1 MWFRMSFNLLHSC
14 VFAEATMPRGRGDR
28 TECRLSLLI
37 QMLCAAAEG
46 AAFESPEY
54 LSRRF
59 GVSIQNAKI
68 VWDVCIKHSALIQ
81 VDGSYS
87 MNEWMTKQ
95 GIVGK
100 ITRPG
105 SRPKPQTVPTQKPS
119 ESNQP
124 TPDVAERLARI
135 TKNGV

>member
-1 MWFRMSFNLLHSC
+1 
-14 VFAEATMPRGRGDR
+14 MPRGRGDR

-46 AAFESPEY
+46 ATFESPEY

-68 VWDVCIKHSALIQ
+68 VWDVCIKHSALTQ
-81 VDGSYS
+81 TDQTYS

-105 SRPKPQTVPTQKPS
+105 SRPKPQTVPAQKPS
-119 ESNQP
+119 ETNLP
-124 TPDVAERLARI
+124 TVEVAERLARI